1 MGGMTCARN
10 EQEKRFMAWLH
21 EHGADVG
28 ALRISSDVSG
38 SRGVVAT
45 REIAEN
51 EVTMTIPSS
60 LFISEPAAKADSTLG
75 PIFAT
80 HVDLFTRDDPLLS
93 TFLTYHIFLQEASFF
108 HPYLAILPQP
118 ESILN
123 WSMEALGQLQ
133 HPKLVDVVTRRNDE
147 IQAWYDRITSRLFRV
162 HPDLFHQDSF
172 PYHTFRFAWQTVQAR
187 TFGRRLPWTA
197 LVPFADCLNHANVA
211 TRYDFRDD
219 DQCFRWHSSQRHDK
233 DQQVFNSYG
242 RRPNRSI
249 VWLETLLLDYG
260 FALHANE
267 WDYVDVE
274 IDTMDDFLL
283 PKPERRRLFL
293 AAHLMPFPSRLR
305 LSPDTTLDEVLPY
318 FRCASLASATA
329 DTSIL
334 SPQDPAVEALAL
346 TRLRDQL
353 QAHLTSFPTTLS
365 QDAALLNHDSVACA
379 NHRTALEYRWHRKHI
394 LQRVQDLA
402 TLQLKAIQ
410 QQDAPEYN

>member
-1 MGGMTCARN
+1 
-10 EQEKRFMAWLH
+10 
-21 EHGADVG
+21 
-28 ALRISSDVSG
+28 
-38 SRGVVAT
+38 
-45 REIAEN
+45 
-51 EVTMTIPSS
+51 MTIPSS

-123 WSMEALGQLQ
+123 WSMEALGQ
-133 HPKLVDVVTRRNDE
+133 KLVDVVTRRNDE
-147 IQAWYDRITSRLFRV
+147 IQAW
-162 HPDLFHQDSF
+162 
-172 PYHTFRFAWQTVQAR
+172 
-187 TFGRRLPWTA
+187 RLPWTA

-242 RRPNRSI
+242 RRPNRTDLSNMMSRCVFVWLKIGSI

-274 IDTMDDFLL
+274 IATMDDFLL

-318 FRCASLASATA
+318 FRCASLSSATA
-329 DTSIL
+329 GTSIL

-353 QAHLTSFPTTLS
+353 QAHLASFPTTLS

-402 TLQLKAIQ
+402 TLQLKEIQ